1 MTAATLGRRG
11 RIAPILTATVLTVL
25 LLWLVGAAAE
35 IFLLLFAGILV
46 GLYLDAV
53 TEGLVGRLRLP
64 RGVAFTL
71 AILVTLAAVAGLV
84 LLLVPPVVEQTR
96 QLITVL
102 PAYIESWETAID
114 RQIARVPALASVWK
128 PGEHR
133 LLLAAY
139 EQLATLSGDVVPKIF
154 GLFHAWINVFA
165 VAVIGVYIGLTPAFY
180 REWLIVL
187 FPPVHRDLVRD
198 VLVDL
203 SRTLRSWIVGQLIG
217 MTILAA
223 LTALGLWA
231 LGVPYWL
238 TFGIFTGAAAIVP
251 YFGSLVSTVLP
262 ALFVLNQPDGL
273 TRAVLVIILGIV
285 IHVVEGNVV
294 VPLIFSKGKL
304 KLPPVL
310 TIMAVLIFGKLLG
323 AVGLLVA
330 VPALAVLTVVVQR
343 ILVNRIYEGQGF
355 RRAPRDR
362 AMVLRVPEPEGGVL
376 LPEGPPPDVAAAA
389 ERDDGER
396 RIA

>member
-1 MTAATLGRRG
+1 MTAASLARRG

-35 IFLLLFAGILV
+35 VFLLLFAGILV

-53 TEGLVGRLRLP
+53 TDALVERLGIP
-64 RGVAFTL
+64 RSIAFTL
-71 AILVTLAAVAGLV
+71 AILATLAAITGLL

-102 PAYIESWETAID
+102 PAYIESWELAID
-114 RQIARVPALASVWK
+114 RQIARVPALAAVWK
-128 PGEHR
+128 PGEHT
-133 LLLAAY
+133 LLLATY
-139 EQLATLSGDVVPKIF
+139 DQLTALSGDIVPKVF

-165 VAVIGVYIGLTPAFY
+165 VAVIGVYIGLHPAFY

-187 FPPVHRDLVRD
+187 FPPLHRDLVRD
-198 VLVDL
+198 VLADL

-223 LTALGLWA
+223 LTAVGLWA

-262 ALFVLNQPDGL
+262 ALFVLNQPDGA

-294 VPLIFSKGKL
+294 LPLIFSKGKL

-310 TIMAVLIFGKLLG
+310 TIMAVLIFAKLLG

-362 AMVLRVPEPEGGVL
+362 ALLLRVPVPDGGVM
-376 LPEGPPPDVAAAA
+376 LPEGPPPDVVAVA
-389 ERDDGER
+389 EREDGGR

>member
-1 MTAATLGRRG
+1 MTAPAIPRRG
-11 RIAPILTATVLTVL
+11 RFAPILTATVLTVL

-53 TEGLVGRLRLP
+53 TEALTARARLP
-64 RGVAFTL
+64 RGVGFTL
-71 AILVTLAAVAGLV
+71 AILFTLAAITGLV
-84 LLLVPPVVEQTR
+84 WLLVPPVVEQTR
-96 QLITVL
+96 QLLTVL
-102 PAYIESWETAID
+102 PSYIESWEAAIE
-114 RQIARVPALASVWK
+114 RQIAKVPALAAVWK
-128 PGEHR
+128 PGEHT
-133 LLLAAY
+133 LLIAAYDQLAAM
-139 EQLATLSGDVVPKIF
+139 GGNIVPKVF

-165 VAVIGVYIGLTPAFY
+165 VAVIGVYIGLHPSFY

-198 VLVDL
+198 VLADL

-223 LTALGLWA
+223 LTAIGLWA

-262 ALFVLNQPDGL
+262 ALFVLNQPDGV
-273 TRAVLVIILGIV
+273 TRAILVIILGTV
-285 IHVVEGNVV
+285 IHVVEGNLVL
-294 VPLIFSKGKL
+294 PLIFSKGKL

-310 TIMAVLIFGKLLG
+310 TIMAVLIFAKLLG
-323 AVGLLVA
+323 PVGLLVA
-330 VPALAVLTVVVQR
+330 VPALAVLMVIVQR

-362 AMVLRVPEPEGGVL
+362 AMVLRVPVPDGAVMV
-376 LPEGPPPDVAAAA
+376 PDGPPPDVVAAA
-389 ERDDGER
+389 ERAAGER

>member
-1 MTAATLGRRG
+1 MARRG
-11 RIAPILTATVLTVL
+11 RFAPILTATVLTVL

-53 TEGLVGRLRLP
+53 TEALTARTRLP
-64 RGVAFTL
+64 RGIGFTL
-71 AILVTLAAVAGLV
+71 AILFTLAAITGLV
-84 LLLVPPVVEQTR
+84 WLLVPPVVEQTR
-96 QLITVL
+96 QLLTVL
-102 PAYIESWETAID
+102 PSYIESWEGAIE
-114 RQIARVPALASVWK
+114 RQIAKVPALAAVWK
-128 PGEHR
+128 PGEHT
-133 LLLAAY
+133 LLIAAYDQLAAM
-139 EQLATLSGDVVPKIF
+139 GGNIVPKVF

-165 VAVIGVYIGLTPAFY
+165 VAVIGVYIGLHPSFY

-198 VLVDL
+198 VLADL

-223 LTALGLWA
+223 LTAIGLWA

-273 TRAVLVIILGIV
+273 TRAILVIILGIV

-294 VPLIFSKGKL
+294 LPLIFSKGKL

-310 TIMAVLIFGKLLG
+310 TIMAVLIFAKLLG

-330 VPALAVLTVVVQR
+330 VPALAVLMVIVQR

-362 AMVLRVPEPEGGVL
+362 AMVLRVPVPDGAVMV
-376 LPEGPPPDVAAAA
+376 PEGPPPDVVAAA
-389 ERDDGER
+389 ERAAEAR